1 MHPAAWMAWVLM
13 VMVVALA
20 TTNPLYL
27 GIILLGIILVA
38 VMAPRTATGVASF
51 RALLLF
57 GVSML
62 AVSVVVA
69 TINGNYGDH
78 ILFTI
83 PGPEVPDWLGGLR
96 LGGPVSAEGLV
107 AATIRGLSILSV
119 LLAFGVFN
127 GAVSPHRVLRSTPAA
142 LFQASLVVTVGLTLL
157 PSSIEDMRRV
167 REMRALRGAPG
178 GIRGLPALVVP
189 AVVGGLERSMQ
200 LAEAM
205 EARGYGAA
213 PPLPG
218 HARWA
223 AAGSVPLLV
232 AGAWIWFYEVDVRWA
247 GALVTVAAAG
257 CLAWWWRTAARAHKT
272 TRYGEE
278 PLSLWD
284 RTAVWGSV
292 CVVAAVAVMRAAGV
306 GELGYNPFAG
316 LEAPGFHW
324 AGALLALAVA
334 WPAARLAFA
343 PLPNPMAPVTA
354 PPEPAGLSPRSA
366 P

>member
-1 MHPAAWMAWVLM
+1 MHPAAWTAWVLM

-27 GIILLGIILVA
+27 GIILLGVILVA
-38 VMAPRTATGVASF
+38 VMAPRTGTGVASF

-62 AVSVVVA
+62 GISVVVA
-69 TINGNYGDH
+69 TINGSYGDH

-83 PGPEVPDWLGGLR
+83 PGPEIPEWLGGLR

-107 AATIRGLSILSV
+107 AATIRGVAILSV
-119 LLAFGVFN
+119 LLAFGVYN

-157 PSSIEDMRRV
+157 PSSIEDLRRV

-218 HARWA
+218 HARLA
-223 AAGSVPLLV
+223 AATSVPLLV
-232 AGAWIWFYEVDVRWA
+232 GGAWIWFYELDIRWVGAVLA
-247 GALVTVAAAG
+247 GAAVA
-257 CLAWWWRTAARAHKT
+257 CLTWWWRTAAGAHKT

-278 PLSLWD
+278 PLSRAD
-284 RTAVWGSV
+284 RASVWGSV
-292 CVVAAVAVMRAAGV
+292 GVVAAVAVLRTMGAG
-306 GELGYNPFAG
+306 EFAYNPFAG
-316 LEAPGFHW
+316 LEAPGFHI

-343 PLPNPMAPVTA
+343 PLPKPRAVET
-354 PPEPAGLSPRSA
+354 ETAGLAPRSV